1 MSKLIFRKALMM
13 FVFAG
18 IFICNLNAEFNVI
31 PQLDFGMLQL
41 EEDSYIYS
49 PAGSLGFKYTKN
61 EASEAGGPDVV
72 AGSLSYGQDIFSDD
86 DLNSEENIFINLGLS
101 EKLLRAKI
109 LFF

>member
-1 MSKLIFRKALMM
+1 MSKLIFRKAFMM

-41 EEDSYIYS
+41 EKDSYIYS

-61 EASEAGGPDVV
+61 EDSEAGGSDVV
-72 AGSLSYGQDIFSDD
+72 AGSLSYGQDIFSKEI
-86 DLNSEENIFINLGLS
+86 SAYEEKNFHKLGAFG
-101 EKLLRAKI
+101 KVVTGKK
-109 LFF
+109 

>member
-1 MSKLIFRKALMM
+1 MSKLIFRKALIM

-18 IFICNLNAEFNVI
+18 IFLFNLNAEFNVI

-41 EEDSYIYS
+41 EKDSYIYS

-86 DLNSEENIFINLGLS
+86 DLNSEEKYFYKLGAFG
-101 EKLLRAKI
+101 KVVTGKK
-109 LFF
+109 